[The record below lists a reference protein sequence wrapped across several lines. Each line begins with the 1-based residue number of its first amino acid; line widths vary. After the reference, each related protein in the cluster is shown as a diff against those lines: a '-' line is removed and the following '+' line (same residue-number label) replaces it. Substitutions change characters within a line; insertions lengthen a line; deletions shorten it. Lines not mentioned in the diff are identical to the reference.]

1 MKYQQYKLL
10 VFKRIVKALSS
21 SIFFWITVGLLIVQA
36 IWIAAT
42 GLYPMAFDEDFH
54 FGIIKLY
61 AHHLS
66 PFWSSQ
72 PEAANAF
79 GAVFRDP
86 SYLYHYLMSFPF
98 RLISHF
104 TADQT
109 VQVLWLRAINIG
121 LFTSGVVLFRK
132 ILLASGAAKALVQGS
147 FLVFVLIP
155 AVPLLAAQ
163 INYDNLLFPLTAV
176 VLGLTIAIANRLKTY
191 KTTSLKWLLTLAITA
206 LLASIIKYAF
216 LPIALA
222 IFIYL
227 IIIIARTYDS
237 WHEFGLSLASDWK
250 RASKVQ
256 IGLLLIG
263 LLLAV
268 SLFSQRY
275 VVNTVLYHTP
285 IPECSK
291 VLDVEACSD
300 YGPWLRDHS
309 LQQVKSVSTANPV
322 IFTVKWF
329 HGMWLR
335 LFFAVDGPS
344 TQNQTRG
351 PLLLPAITSIV
362 ALSGGLIL
370 MMVYLPR
377 LLRNYNREVLSLFV
391 TVSAVYTGVLWV
403 DQYRAYA
410 RTGQPV
416 AINGRYLLP
425 ILLPLLLIMGLAYNE
440 WLKDRTELKLVLAI
454 VTIIGL
460 SWGGGALT
468 YILRSNNDWY
478 WPNSHVRSVN
488 QSVQNWLGPIVPGYY
503 NQGQFLG

>member
-1 MKYQQYKLL
+1 MKYQHYKL
-10 VFKRIVKALSS
+10 VMAKQIIKALSS
-21 SIFFWITVGLLIVQA
+21 SLFFWLVIGLLVIQA

-61 AHHLS
+61 AHHIS
-66 PFWSSQ
+66 PFWNSQ

-79 GAVFRDP
+79 GAVYRDP

-104 TADQT
+104 TTDQT

-121 LFTSGVVLFRK
+121 LFASGLVLFRK
-132 ILLASGAAKALVQGS
+132 VLLASGASKALVHGCILA
-147 FLVFVLIP
+147 FILIP

-163 INYDNLLFPLTAV
+163 INYDNLLFALTAA
-176 VLGLTIAIANRLKTY
+176 VLWMTIAIVSHLKIH
-191 KTTSLKWLLTLAITA
+191 KTISIKLSLALAIILLLT
-206 LLASIIKYAF
+206 SIVKYAF

-227 IIIIARTYDS
+227 VIKIKQSYHS
-237 WHEFGLSLASDWK
+237 WREFKLSLDSDWK
-250 RASKVQ
+250 HAHKVQ
-256 IGLLLIG
+256 AGLLIAG
-263 LLLAV
+263 LMLAV
-268 SLFSQRY
+268 GLFSQRY
-275 VVNTVLYHTP
+275 VVNTALYHTP
-285 IPECSK
+285 IPDCSK
-291 VLDVEACSD
+291 ILDVEACSD
-300 YGPWLRDHS
+300 YGPWIRDHG
-309 LQQVKSVSTANPV
+309 LQQTKSGATVNPIV
-322 IFTVKWF
+322 FAGKWF

-335 LFFAVDGPS
+335 LFFTVDGPS

-351 PLLLPAITSIV
+351 PLLMPALTSIV
-362 ALSGGLIL
+362 ALSFGLVL
-370 MMVYLPR
+370 MVIYTPKLLHKYNFAVLYL
-377 LLRNYNREVLSLFV
+377 FIA
-391 TVSAVYTGVLWV
+391 VSAGYVGVLWI
-403 DQYRAYA
+403 DQYRAFL

-425 ILLPLLLIMGLAYNE
+425 ILLPLLLMVGLAYNE
-440 WLKDRTELKLVLAI
+440 WLKDRTEVKLILAI
-454 VTIIGL
+454 VAIIGL

-488 QSVQNWLGPIVPGYY
+488 QSIQRWLGPIVPGYY